1 MAQVTIEINGYAY
14 TIGCDDGEEERVAA
28 LGAFLDRRARGLA
41 GQVGNPGEARLLAMT
56 ALLLADDLHNA
67 HEEIDRL
74 RQQLAVHFHAVRRQR
89 QPSGAEPFHHLGI
102 DPVFLRQQVRGQR
115 FRCMVIADRQ
125 FRLKDHRAAVELGG
139 DEVDAGAVRGVA
151 GVDGALVRMQPL
163 IFRQP

>member
-74 RQQLAVHFHAVRRQR
+74 RQQIAEGGEEAEIPEDLLQR
-89 QPSGAEPFHHLGI
+89 LETVAE
-102 DPVFLRQQVRGQR
+102 
-115 FRCMVIADRQ
+115 
-125 FRLKDHRAAVELGG
+125 
-139 DEVDAGAVRGVA
+139 
-151 GVDGALVRMQPL
+151 RMENP
-163 IFRQP
+163 